1 VTDELPGGT
10 ITFLFS
16 DIEGSTRL
24 LKRLGDE
31 YALVLAEH
39 HRLFR
44 TLFDEHGRPARCEEG
59 RLAGRSAKVWP
70 CQLRR
75 FANSQRFR
83 RRRPAGVPGDRVG
96 RFLTTARSIPE
107 VLQ

>member
-1 VTDELPGGT
+1 MTDELPGGT
-10 ITFLFS
+10 ITFLFT

-44 TLFDEHGRPARCEEG
+44 TLFDEHGRPARCEDG
-59 RLAGRSAKVWP
+59 I
-70 CQLRR
+70 
-75 FANSQRFR
+75 
-83 RRRPAGVPGDRVG
+83 G
-96 RFLTTARSIPE
+96 RFLTTARPIPE
-107 VLQ
+107 VLE